1 MPMALQRYSSLRLLF
16 RAGVMD
22 TGTEETSGAIAT
34 ATHSTTA
41 DITITTGAMVV
52 AMVVAMADTEDIE
65 TITLT

>member
-1 MPMALQRYSSLRLLF
+1 
-16 RAGVMD
+16 MD

-52 AMVVAMADTEDIE
+52 AMADTEDIE

>member
-1 MPMALQRYSSLRLLF
+1 
-16 RAGVMD
+16 MD